1 MKLSNILLILCL
13 IYLFI
18 SCREDKVVF
27 PDEPVDAAIF
37 VNSNPRGASIFLR
50 NDFTNK
56 ITPDWIE
63 NLTPGTHRITLKYDG
78 YMDTSVSIR
87 LSTSQKKYLTIQLR
101 AEE

>member
-1 MKLSNILLILCL
+1 MRLSNILLILAV
-13 IYLFI
+13 ISLFI
-18 SCREDKVVF
+18 SCRENKVVF

-37 VNSNPRGASIFLR
+37 VNSNPIGASIFLR
-50 NDFTNK
+50 NDFTYK

-63 NLTPGTHRITLKYDG
+63 NLTSGTYRVTLKYDG
-78 YMDTSVSIR
+78 YVDTSVSIR